1 MQQQAQAQMGLSTR
15 SIVMSAVL
23 GAIAIF
29 LGATRLGF
37 IPVPTGTAV
46 VATIMHIPA
55 IIGGILEGPVV
66 GALIGTIFG
75 IYSFLYGTV
84 PMFKDPIVAIVPR
97 IFIGIFAAW
106 TYMAFRKAGEVWAIA
121 LAAVVGTATNTV
133 LVLGFGVL
141 RHYLPKRVALTIA
154 LANGIPEI
162 IIAVIICLAVV
173 LSWKRVQT
181 GRGRARI

>member
-1 MQQQAQAQMGLSTR
+1 MQAQAQTGLSTR
-15 SIVMSAVL
+15 GIVMSAVL
-23 GAIAIF
+23 AAIAIF

-46 VATIMHIPA
+46 NATIMHVPA
-55 IIGGILEGPVV
+55 IIGGILEGPLV
-66 GALIGTIFG
+66 GAIIGTIFG
-75 IYSFLYGTV
+75 LYSFFYSTV
-84 PMFKDPIVAIVPR
+84 PMFKDPLVAIVPR
-97 IFIGIFAAW
+97 IFIGMFAAW
-106 TYMAFRKAGEVWAIA
+106 TYMAARRAGEWWAIT

-133 LVLGFGVL
+133 LVLGFGVA

-162 IIAVIICLAVV
+162 IIAVIICLAVL

-181 GRGRARI
+181 GRARAGV

>member
-15 SIVMSAVL
+15 NIVMSAVL
-23 GAIAIF
+23 AAIAIF

-46 VATIMHIPA
+46 TATIMHIPA

-66 GALIGTIFG
+66 GAIIGTIFG
-75 IYSFLYGTV
+75 IYSFLYSTV

-106 TYMAFRKAGEVWAIA
+106 TYMAFRKAGEWWAIA

-181 GRGRARI
+181 GRARARV